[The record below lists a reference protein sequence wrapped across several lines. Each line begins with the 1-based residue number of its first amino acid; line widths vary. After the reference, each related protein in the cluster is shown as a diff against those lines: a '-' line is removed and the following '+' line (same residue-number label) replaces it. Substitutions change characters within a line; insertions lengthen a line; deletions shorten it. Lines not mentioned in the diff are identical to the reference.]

1 MSTTTYRYDATGDVR
16 AELKLNYAD
25 VAITTNTTD
34 QITIDLEGEEAAG
47 TSVTYRFGRL
57 VIKSPDRKALD
68 IFHRK
73 RPRLTVRISLPSTT
87 ALECE
92 SVASTIELEEVSNF
106 DAVSSTVKASSVS
119 APLSIQG
126 LKVKAELDAVSSP
139 VQVNGAA
146 AKVSIGDF
154 SGALDAKGASINVD
168 IARVHRGDLQVEG
181 VKAACTVG
189 VLPGVHVHTDFD
201 GLASSFNSS
210 LTPRG
215 VPQEGA
221 PVFRVKVGGT
231 RTSLELTEVA

>member
-92 SVASTIELEEVSNF
+92 SVASTIELEEVSREANF

-146 AKVSIGDF
+146 
-154 SGALDAKGASINVD
+154 
-168 IARVHRGDLQVEG
+168 
-181 VKAACTVG
+181 
-189 VLPGVHVHTDFD
+189 
-201 GLASSFNSS
+201 
-210 LTPRG
+210 
-215 VPQEGA
+215 
-221 PVFRVKVGGT
+221 
-231 RTSLELTEVA
+231 